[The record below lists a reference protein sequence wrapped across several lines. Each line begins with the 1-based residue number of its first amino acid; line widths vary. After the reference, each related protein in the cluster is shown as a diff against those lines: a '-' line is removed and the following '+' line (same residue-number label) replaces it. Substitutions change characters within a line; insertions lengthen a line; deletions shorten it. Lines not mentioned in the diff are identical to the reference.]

1 MKEPSLK
8 PRGRALKP
16 HLLSIRRAALATT
29 ALIPVAFMTQIAFA
43 DPVAAP
49 LIFDDGGETSYGAD
63 ITGDIDVEVRSGTV
77 ILKGMNTF
85 TGATI
90 ISEDATL
97 ALDGQGRVNK
107 SSGVEV
113 NGTFDV
119 SGASSA
125 AVNAI
130 SGAGVIEVGD
140 KYLNINASTG
150 SFAGNIRGTGGV
162 NVNEGELTLTGTSD
176 VTGQF
181 GTGAG
186 ASLKVGNGATS
197 GWISANVLNFGALT
211 FDRSDGGTYS
221 GKITGTGNI
230 FFTGGGSYVLTGENS
245 NSGSVSISDG
255 TSVQLGDGGVTGK
268 LGGSGQNSGS
278 IANDGTLI
286 YNRSSATTYAG
297 VISGTGELRQIGSGR
312 TTLNGAN
319 SYSGG
324 TTVEAGELLVGGTDV
339 YASATVSGPVSVYD
353 GAMLGGFGTING
365 NLKILDGGALGA
377 GNASAFGTLSV
388 NGDLNFAAG
397 SRFNVKVNSGT
408 GASDLLAVTGT
419 ATLAGSVAHIGF
431 EGSYDPVSTYTILTA
446 ADINGEFDNVSSD
459 FAFLY
464 PVLNYSETDVVLSLI
479 RNDLEFTAI
488 TATPNQF
495 AVAAA
500 VEQLGGGSPLYG
512 AVAMLDND
520 AANEA
525 FDSLSGEIHAST
537 GSFLM
542 GNSAQLRDAIGQR
555 MRNME
560 TQGSADVTISSK
572 GAPTAAKTPVWVS
585 SFGSWSDI
593 DGDSNV
599 EGVSGSSGGL
609 MAGVDRQLDSGWL
622 LGAAFGLGRSIFDL
636 DDGSA
641 SVDSNDWHLGLYA
654 DRSWGRL
661 TLRSGL
667 GLTSH
672 DVSSERDVA
681 VGGVGGISERQKADY
696 DARTVQAFG
705 EFGYRIDRGQAAL
718 EPFINLAHVRFSSDD
733 IAEQGGVTALEISPE
748 SRSTTFATL
757 GLRGSH
763 DLSLQGTPA
772 RLEGA
777 VAWRRAF
784 GDLRAS
790 SDNSFV
796 GGGFTVSGADLPRD
810 VVTVEAGL
818 SLALAKG
825 SDFSIG
831 YAGQFGA
838 GSRQDGV
845 RATLKMRF

>member
-1 MKEPSLK
+1 MDLGE
-8 PRGRALKP
+8 RAERRRT
-16 HLLSIRRAALATT
+16 HLQPKGWGNLFGQDHR
-29 ALIPVAFMTQIAFA
+29 
-43 DPVAAP
+43 
-49 LIFDDGGETSYGAD
+49 E
-63 ITGDIDVEVRSGTV
+63 GD
-77 ILKGMNTF
+77 
-85 TGATI
+85 
-90 ISEDATL
+90 
-97 ALDGQGRVNK
+97 
-107 SSGVEV
+107 
-113 NGTFDV
+113 
-119 SGASSA
+119 
-125 AVNAI
+125 
-130 SGAGVIEVGD
+130 
-140 KYLNINASTG
+140 
-150 SFAGNIRGTGGV
+150 
-162 NVNEGELTLTGTSD
+162 
-176 VTGQF
+176 
-181 GTGAG
+181 
-186 ASLKVGNGATS
+186 
-197 GWISANVLNFGALT
+197 
-211 FDRSDGGTYS
+211 
-221 GKITGTGNI
+221 I
-230 FFTGGGSYVLTGENS
+230 FFTDGGSYVLTGENS
-245 NSGSVSISDG
+245 NSGSVSIADG
-255 TSVQLGDGGVTGK
+255 TSVQLGAGGATGK
-268 LGGSGQNSGS
+268 LGGSGPNSGN
-278 IANDGTLI
+278 IVNDGTLI

-297 VISGTGELRQIGSGR
+297 VISGTGNLRQIGSAR
-312 TTLNGAN
+312 VTLNGQN

-324 TTVEAGELLVGGTDV
+324 TTVEAGELLVGGADV

-365 NLKILDGGALGA
+365 NLTILDGGALGA
-377 GNASAFGTLSV
+377 GNASTIGTLSV
-388 NGDLNFAAG
+388 NGDLTFAG
-397 SRFNVKVNSGT
+397 DLMFNVRVNSGT

-419 ATLAGSVAHIGF
+419 AALAGSVAHVGF
-431 EGSYDPVSTYTILTA
+431 EGIYDPVSTYTILTA
-446 ADINGEFDNVSSD
+446 GDIDGEFDDVSSD

-464 PVLNYSETDVVLSLI
+464 PVLSYSETDVVLSLI
-479 RNDLEFTAI
+479 RNDIEFTAI
-488 TATPNQF
+488 TATSNQF
-495 AVAAA
+495 AVATA

-512 AVAMLDND
+512 AVAMLGEE
-520 AANEA
+520 ANEA
-525 FDSLSGEIHAST
+525 FDSLSGEAHAST

-542 GNSAQLRDAIGQR
+542 GNSALLRDAIGQR

-560 TQGSADVTISSK
+560 RQGSADVTISSK
-572 GAPTAAKTPVWVS
+572 GAPAAAATPVWAS

-622 LGAAFGLGRSIFDL
+622 LGAAFGLGRSSFDL

-667 GLTSH
+667 GFTSH

-681 VGGVGGISERQKADY
+681 VGAISERQEADY

-705 EFGYRIDRGQAAL
+705 ELGYRIDRGQAAL

-733 IAEQGGVTALEISPE
+733 LAEDGGVAALDISPE

-757 GLRGSH
+757 GLRGTH

-784 GDLRAS
+784 GDLTAS

-796 GGGFTVSGADLPRD
+796 GGGGFTVSGADLPRD

-818 SLALAKG
+818 GLALAEG

-831 YAGQFGA
+831 YAGQFGD

>member
-1 MKEPSLK
+1 
-8 PRGRALKP
+8 
-16 HLLSIRRAALATT
+16 LLGIRRAALATT
-29 ALIPVAFMTQIAFA
+29 ALIPAAFMAQIAFA
-43 DPVAAP
+43 DPVAGP
-49 LIFDDGGETSYGAD
+49 MIFDDGGETSYGAD

-97 ALDGQGRVNK
+97 ALDGQGRVNQ
-107 SSGVEV
+107 SSGVAV

-119 SGASSA
+119 SSASSA
-125 AVNAI
+125 TVNAI

-150 SFAGNIRGTGGV
+150 SFAGNISGTGGV
-162 NVNEGELTLTGTSD
+162 NINAGDLTLTGTSD

-186 ASLKVGNGATS
+186 ASLKVGAGGTS

-255 TSVQLGDGGVTGK
+255 TSVQLGDGGATGK

-297 VISGTGELRQIGSGR
+297 VISGTGDLRQIGSGR
-312 TTLNGAN
+312 TTLNGVN

-324 TTVEAGELLVGGTDV
+324 TTVEAGELLIGGT
-339 YASATVSGPVSVYD
+339 ASYSAATVSGPVSVYD

-365 NLKILDGGALGA
+365 DLTILDGGALGA
-377 GNASAFGTLSV
+377 GDASAIGTLSV
-388 NGDLNFAAG
+388 NGDLDFAAG

-431 EGSYDPVSTYTILTA
+431 EGIYDPVSTYTILTA
-446 ADINGEFDNVSSD
+446 GDINGEFDDVSSD

-464 PVLNYSETDVVLSLI
+464 PVLSYSETDVVLSLI
-479 RNDLEFTAI
+479 RNDIEFTGI
-488 TATPNQF
+488 TTTPNQF

-512 AVAMLDND
+512 AVAMLGEDE
-520 AANEA
+520 ANEA
-525 FDSLSGEIHAST
+525 FDSLSGETHAST

-542 GNSAQLRDAIGQR
+542 GNSALLRDAIGQR

-560 TQGSADVTISSK
+560 TQGSAGVTISSK
-572 GAPTAAKTPVWVS
+572 GAPAAATTPVWVS

-599 EGVSGSSGGL
+599 EGLSGSSGGL

-622 LGAAFGLGRSIFDL
+622 LGAAFGLGRSSFDL

-667 GLTSH
+667 GFTSH

-681 VGGVGGISERQKADY
+681 VGAISEQQEADY

-705 EFGYRIDRGQAAL
+705 ELGYRIDRGQAAL

-733 IAEQGGVTALEISPE
+733 IAEEGGVAALEISPE
-748 SRSTTFATL
+748 SRSTSFATL
-757 GLRGSH
+757 GLRGTH

-784 GDLRAS
+784 GDLGAS
-790 SDNSFV
+790 SDNSFIG

-810 VVTVEAGL
+810 VVTLEAGL
-818 SLALAKG
+818 GLALAEG

-831 YAGQFGA
+831 YAGQFGD